1 MKESQMV
8 AIFKAISLKGTM
20 TSIVL
25 AVAGRQRWGSPAAG
39 ALLLFAVTCCGLAPV
54 DAVASNVKFVGNAA
68 YTYAGNVA
76 VLTADEI
83 RNFDSSGASG
93 PLQLELWAI
102 AAPFGG
108 GAVTGYKL
116 AEYTLGQLGPGFSY
130 SNVSSGSVPFT
141 PPPPGEWTFTI
152 FVTEYTAGAPVD
164 DGCLSV
170 NSARN
175 ESYTYTACMHAS
187 GYLKR

>member
-1 MKESQMV
+1 MAATMN
-8 AIFKAISLKGTM
+8 AISLNGTI

-25 AVAGRQRWGSPAAG
+25 AAAGRQRLESSAARLVSG
-39 ALLLFAVTCCGLAPV
+39 ALLLFAVACCGLEPV
-54 DAVASNVKFVGNAA
+54 DAMASNVKFVGNAA
-68 YTYAGNVA
+68 YTYTGNVA

-83 RNFDSSGASG
+83 RNFDSSVASG

-108 GAVTGYKL
+108 GPVTGYKL

-141 PPPPGEWTFTI
+141 PPPPGEWTLTI

-170 NSARN
+170 NSARG
-175 ESYTYTACMHAS
+175 EGYTYTACMHAS

>member
-1 MKESQMV
+1 MV
-8 AIFKAISLKGTM
+8 AIMKAISLKGTM
-20 TSIVL
+20 TSTVL
-25 AVAGRQRWGSPAAG
+25 AVAGRQRLGSPAAGLVSG
-39 ALLLFAVTCCGLAPV
+39 ALLLFAVACCGLAPV

-68 YTYAGNVA
+68 YTYTGNVA

-102 AAPFGG
+102 AGPFGG
-108 GAVTGYKL
+108 GPVTGYKL

-141 PPPPGEWTFTI
+141 PPPPGDWTFTI
-152 FVTEYTAGAPVD
+152 VVTEYTAGAPVN

-170 NSARN
+170 SSARN

-187 GYLKR
+187 GYLRR